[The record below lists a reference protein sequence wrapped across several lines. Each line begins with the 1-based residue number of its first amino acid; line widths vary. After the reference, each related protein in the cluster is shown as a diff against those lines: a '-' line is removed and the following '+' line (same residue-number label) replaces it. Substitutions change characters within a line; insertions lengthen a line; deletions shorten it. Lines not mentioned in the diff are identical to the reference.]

1 MEACVGCGR
10 KLRADVFNAFV
21 RQIDAAPQAETVQV
35 QGQSQCFYHPGKK
48 AVAPC
53 DACGRLLCNLCQVE
67 MDDRILCMGCLKV
80 GRDKS
85 KISTLQTQ
93 QVLYD
98 SIALSLA
105 IYPIIT
111 FVGIFFTFLTAPVA
125 LYFAIRH
132 WRTTYAVLP
141 KRWAKSIFAALLATG
156 QLAGWVLI
164 LIGSLR

>member
-1 MEACVGCGR
+1 MGCGV
-10 KLRADVFNAFV
+10 KLRADVFNAFL
-21 RQIDAAPQAETVQV
+21 RRNDDASHAESVQV
-35 QGQSQCFYHPGKK
+35 QGQAQCFYHPGKK

-53 DACGRLLCNLCQVE
+53 DACGRLLCDLCQVE

-80 GRDKS
+80 GRDKRR
-85 KISTLQTQ
+85 ITMLQTQ
-93 QVLYD
+93 QLLYD

-132 WRTTYAVLP
+132 WRATYAVLP
-141 KRWAKSIFAALLATG
+141 KRWVKSIIAALLASS
-156 QLAGWVLI
+156 QLAGWVLV
-164 LIGSLR
+164 LIGSFG